1 MRLSL
6 SLLLAAVLILAAEGK
21 VALAD
26 DREYYALI
34 LSDLGEFFSSLFL
47 PPFPCPFFFTPLF
60 S

>member
-34 LSDLGEFFSSLFL
+34 LSDLGEFFLSFSSS
-47 PPFPCPFFFTPLF
+47 FFFTPLL